1 MGKSGTT
8 SNWQEKKE
16 RNTMLQRRQEE
27 VGMSYNNRDN
37 VVEALGNLSPAKL
50 PKIALKLHQVN

>member
-1 MGKSGTT
+1 
-8 SNWQEKKE
+8 
-16 RNTMLQRRQEE
+16 MLQRRQEE